1 MKRLSVL
8 LTGVKRLF
16 KGGFFHILTG
26 NVLNKAVAMISS
38 VVVARIVD
46 KVSYAHLSYAD
57 NIYSYITLFS
67 GLGMASALLKF
78 CSSDNEKG
86 KDAAYLKFA
95 YTVGGGFEL
104 AASIIAC
111 IALTVFEIPYDGARV
126 FAWMLVLYPLF
137 SYFISTNSIYMRT
150 QLDNKKY
157 AAAGVAFSLLSCI
170 LSIIGIVA
178 LGTKGIVAGRYLAVI
193 LVFLYTAI
201 YVRKKLQG
209 SNEIKLTTGEKKAFL
224 SMGISLAFA
233 NFFSGIMPINEVFLV
248 NNVIRDETISANF
261 RVAGLIPQMLL
272 LVSGAVTV
280 YYFPIIAR
288 LKKGNEIKKK
298 VLQIAGINFAVIT
311 VITAVGALLTPWV
324 LNLLYSGKYND
335 AVSISYVLWLM
346 RAANCAV
353 RFVPMNMLP
362 AIGKTKFNLITAIMS
377 CVVQCGLDYFF
388 IKEFGI
394 FGVAYGAI
402 IVYLIS
408 GIAYWVYFLKCC
420 KDNKSFE

>member
-8 LTGVKRLF
+8 FSGVKRLF

-86 KDAAYLKFA
+86 KDVAYLKFA
-95 YTVGGGFEL
+95 YKVGGGFEL

-111 IALTVFEIPYDGARV
+111 IALTVFDIPYDGARV

-137 SYFISTNSIYMRT
+137 AYFISTNSIYMRT

-157 AAAGVAFSLLSCI
+157 AAAGVAFSFLSCV
-170 LSIIGIVA
+170 LSIVGIVA

-193 LVFLYTAI
+193 LVFFYTAI
-201 YVRKKLQG
+201 YVRKKTQN
-209 SNEIKLTTGEKKAFL
+209 SDEIKLTSQEKKAFF

-233 NFFSGIMPINEVFLV
+233 NFFSGIMPINEIFLV
-248 NNVIRDETISANF
+248 NNVVRDETISANF

-288 LKKGNEIKKK
+288 LKNGKEVKTK
-298 VLQIAGINFAVIT
+298 VLQIAAINFAVVGFIA
-311 VITAVGALLTPWV
+311 IIGALLTPLA
-324 LNLLYSGKYND
+324 LNIFYDGKYDD
-335 AVSISYVLWLM
+335 AVSISYVLWIM
-346 RAANCAV
+346 RASNCAI

-362 AIGKTKFNLITAIMS
+362 AIGKTKFNLVTAIIS
-377 CVVQCGLDYFF
+377 CVAQCGLDYLF
-388 IKEFGI
+388 INKFGI
-394 FGVAYGAI
+394 IGVAYGAI
-402 IVYLIS
+402 IVYVIS
-408 GIAYWVYFLKCC
+408 GIAYWVYFMRCVK
-420 KDNKSFE
+420 KDIA